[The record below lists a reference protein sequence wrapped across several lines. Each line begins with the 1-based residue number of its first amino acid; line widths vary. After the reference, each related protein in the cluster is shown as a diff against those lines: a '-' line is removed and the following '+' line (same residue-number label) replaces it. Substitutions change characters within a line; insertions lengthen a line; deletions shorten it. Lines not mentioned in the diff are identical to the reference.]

1 MKWQNGGQNLK
12 MLSIHIQ
19 YHLETFFFYIFAFF
33 CRKIQLSHLINIHGK
48 HLHWFMEWHS
58 TVAIWYTFTKIFP
71 KSKPKLNRNPF
82 GSAGFVILLSPHWIL
97 DSCCLIFLFLNN
109 IVNQIVFGW
118 KKSSSSSLTKQ
129 IPQWMNKKPWKSFL
143 GVFCLYD

>member
-1 MKWQNGGQNLK
+1 MFNKNSW
-12 MLSIHIQ
+12 
-19 YHLETFFFYIFAFF
+19 YLEQSVVSLISKYIRVAESYY
-33 CRKIQLSHLINIHGK
+33 CNCCAHLINIHGK

-58 TVAIWYTFTKIFP
+58 TVAIWYTFTKIFL

-97 DSCCLIFLFLNN
+97 DSCCLIFSFLNN

-129 IPQWMNKKPWKSFL
+129 IPQWLNKKPWK
-143 GVFCLYD
+143 